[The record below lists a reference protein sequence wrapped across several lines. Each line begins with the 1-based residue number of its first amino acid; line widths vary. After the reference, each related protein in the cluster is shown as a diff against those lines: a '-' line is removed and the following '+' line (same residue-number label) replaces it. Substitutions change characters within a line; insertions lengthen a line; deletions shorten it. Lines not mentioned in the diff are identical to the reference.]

1 MGSAKLL
8 LSAVLAVS
16 FFVTGCAQKGD
27 GEKAAE
33 AKVVQARSPAL
44 SLFALNVGNSQQTD
58 GSVFPTTLFLPTD
71 KLIASVSTKGQAV
84 SVPVTAKLIAMA
96 NGQVVGEV
104 SKSITTSIDAT
115 SNFEFSKQMP
125 AWAIGRYLVEVSIDG
140 KKAGQQEIEV
150 VQALPAGA

>member
-1 MGSAKLL
+1 MDNAKLV
-8 LSAVLAVS
+8 LSAALVAS
-16 FFVTGCAQKGD
+16 FWVAGCAQKAD

-33 AKVVQARSPAL
+33 AKVAQAKSPAL

-58 GSVFPTTLFLPTD
+58 GSVFPATLFLPTD

-104 SKSITTSIDAT
+104 SKNITTSIDAT
-115 SNFEFSKQMP
+115 SNFEFSRQAP
-125 AWAIGRYLVEVSIDG
+125 AWAIGRYLVEVSIAG